1 MFRNN
6 SEKLQNY
13 PHDLCSDVAKSGQRA
28 APLQNLGNR
37 ANDESVRNV
46 PIEIATPLS
55 NYFGTAGLERLLAR
69 CECYKWFS
77 HTRGRTLVS
86 DGVVAALL
94 GITEGSNYVKARLT
108 MSQQDAFYTWL
119 P

>member
-37 ANDESVRNV
+37 AND
-46 PIEIATPLS
+46 
-55 NYFGTAGLERLLAR
+55 
-69 CECYKWFS
+69 
-77 HTRGRTLVS
+77 
-86 DGVVAALL
+86 
-94 GITEGSNYVKARLT
+94 
-108 MSQQDAFYTWL
+108 
-119 P
+119 